1 MFRALK
7 WAAPVVAFGLLF
19 SLAGTRASAAD
30 APAASGD
37 KGTVSGTVTDKDG
50 KPVANCPVRLF
61 HPMDHA
67 GGGKKG
73 GGEHGDADKGT
84 DKKADKDA
92 AGTDRKATQLA
103 DKPAKGDK
111 PVPVAS
117 GTTDSDGKFT
127 LNDVPVGDY
136 MVIANLKG
144 TGSAREKVTVKSG
157 ETATVSLKL
166 EYHDKGAGKGG
177 SSAGTGSST
186 GTGHGPGKHDDSDSS
201 K

>member
-7 WAAPVVAFGLLF
+7 WATPVVAFGLLL
-19 SLAGTRASAAD
+19 SLAGAGVRAAD
-30 APAASGD
+30 AGSGD

-50 KPVANCPVRLF
+50 KAVANCPVRLF
-61 HPMDHA
+61 HPMERGA
-67 GGGKKG
+67 GKHGG
-73 GGEHGDADKGT
+73 GDADKSS
-84 DKKADKDA
+84 DKKGDNQSA
-92 AGTDRKATQLA
+92 AADRKATQLA

-111 PVPVAS
+111 PVPVAT

-136 MVIANLKG
+136 VVIANLKG

-157 ETATVSLKL
+157 ETATVELKL
-166 EYHDKGAGKGG
+166 EYHDRGAGK
-177 SSAGTGSST
+177 SGSST
-186 GTGHGPGKHDDSDSS
+186 GTGHGPGKHDDSDG